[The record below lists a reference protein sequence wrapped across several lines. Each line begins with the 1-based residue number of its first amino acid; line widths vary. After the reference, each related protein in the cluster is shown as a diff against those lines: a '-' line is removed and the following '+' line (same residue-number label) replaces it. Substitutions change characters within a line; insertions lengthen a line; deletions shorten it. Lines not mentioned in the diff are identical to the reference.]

1 MSTRQYPFSNR
12 DTVIYAAVSVI
23 VVDVAAFFIVI
34 VKDILIA
41 RIRGHGGFLGGPR
54 RGHGDGGRRG
64 LSLVGR
70 HGGRRWIRRDEGRLR
85 MQGNAMRK

>member
-1 MSTRQYPFSNR
+1 
-12 DTVIYAAVSVI
+12 V
-23 VVDVAAFFIVI
+23 
-34 VKDILIA
+34 
-41 RIRGHGGFLGGPR
+41 FLGGPR

-85 MQGNAMRK
+85 MQGNAMQ